1 MLRMVRDLLDQQIID
16 AQGRKVVRINDV
28 TFERM
33 IEDGAD
39 ALWVLEI
46 DIGIRSIFR
55 RLLQGVVPP
64 RLVRRLQGRIP
75 PNSIRWEFCNIIEPD
90 PQRRLR
96 LNISNRLLED
106 MHPADLADIVEEL
119 SPEDRES
126 IFENIDSEVAA
137 DALTEVDPDIQAS
150 ILESL
155 ETETAA
161 DIVEEMSPDHAA
173 DALSELG
180 AETSEEILEEM
191 ENAPKTEVREL
202 LEFEEDT
209 AGGMM
214 NTEFVS
220 LHEHATVADALQAL
234 KQNEDLLESLNT
246 MFLVDA
252 HERLKAAVP
261 LARLFLHEGATELG
275 VAGVRQSAR
284 SSGDGEAGSG
294 DRDFRQVQPAD
305 ASGGRRRWETCGRD
319 HGGRRHHRAAAA
331 LARVLRDGELVT
343 GFHQFR
349 DFLPVELALRVKRN
363 PSVVVHVGR
372 LEETRIFEK
381 NSRFALQDFEGDGG
395 FVLLAVKNAEWLFL
409 EAKKGMSEVGGF
421 DRVGQGE
428 ADFSKTRRS
437 FLPRESLDAAPRVF
451 GHSGQRV
458 GVRARFDR
466 GVERHAIDVIEQAL
480 GQAHRGCR
488 FRGERF
494 HVFFDARLEY
504 LVGKDAVDQSDAAE
518 LRARRWARR

>member
-1 MLRMVRDLLDQQIID
+1 MAEKFLFLTELLGLKVFDLKGRRIGVVKDAAVVPLVDPVRVDRFLIGGVGSSWLTVRHDQIRSISLEGIHLRDENLTPYHSDEYMLRMVRDLLDQQIID

-33 IEDGAD
+33 IENECD

-75 PNSIRWEFCNIIEPD
+75 PNSIRWEYCNIIEPD

-96 LNISNRLLED
+96 LNISNRLLEH

-137 DALTEVDPDIQAS
+137 DALTEVEPEIQAS

-173 DALSELG
+173 DALGELG
-180 AETSEEILEEM
+180 EETSEEILEEM
-191 ENAPKTEVREL
+191 EHAPKAEVREL

-220 LHEHATVADALQAL
+220 LHQDATVADALQAL

-252 HERLKAAVP
+252 QERLKASVP
-261 LARLFLHEGATELG
+261 LARLFLHEGATHLVTLASDNLVEVQVGEKQERVTEIFDKYNLLTLPVVDQEG
-275 VAGVRQSAR
+275 KLAGVIT
-284 SSGDGEAGSG
+284 
-294 DRDFRQVQPAD
+294 AD
-305 ASGGRRRWETCGRD
+305 DVIS
-319 HGGRRHHRAAAA
+319 
-331 LARVLRDGELVT
+331 VLR
-343 GFHQFR
+343 
-349 DFLPVELALRVKRN
+349 
-363 PSVVVHVGR
+363 
-372 LEETRIFEK
+372 
-381 NSRFALQDFEGDGG
+381 
-395 FVLLAVKNAEWLFL
+395 
-409 EAKKGMSEVGGF
+409 
-421 DRVGQGE
+421 
-428 ADFSKTRRS
+428 
-437 FLPRESLDAAPRVF
+437 
-451 GHSGQRV
+451 
-458 GVRARFDR
+458 
-466 GVERHAIDVIEQAL
+466 
-480 GQAHRGCR
+480 HR
-488 FRGERF
+488 
-494 HVFFDARLEY
+494 
-504 LVGKDAVDQSDAAE
+504 
-518 LRARRWARR
+518 